1 MISNTTTPGIAST
14 MPIVILHTSWPLGLS
29 VTSFGYVVITV
40 IEEVC
45 SWVEECV
52 VIIDCE
58 GRYTVL
64 SEAVVGRVDVVSTST
79 SSGGILSAQGMYLM
93 SLVKASET
101 DSHIILYSLINNRKY
116 N

>member
-1 MISNTTTPGIAST
+1 MLIAIIHTPWT
-14 MPIVILHTSWPLGLS
+14 LGLS
-29 VTSFGYVVITV
+29 VTSFGYVAGTGVA
-40 IEEVC
+40 EVC
-45 SWVEECV
+45 SWVE
-52 VIIDCE
+52 VIIDGE

-64 SEAVVGRVDVVSTST
+64 FKALVGRVDVVSTST